1 MKKLIAGLI
10 MVVFFLAGFQAAV
23 AAKKADVKASAVPT
37 KAEVVAFVKS
47 AVIYAKKNGKDKALK
62 EFMNKK
68 GQFIKGEL
76 YIYAYDFKGTVISH
90 GGQPDLVGKNL
101 IGMKDKNGVMVIQ
114 ELIKLADKGSG
125 WLEYS
130 WPNPVHNNAI
140 ETKLGYVEKVD
151 DTWWL
156 GSGMYEGK

>member
-1 MKKLIAGLI
+1 MKKTIAGFI
-10 MVVFFLAGFQAAV
+10 VMVFLLAGFQAAT
-23 AAKKADVKASAVPT
+23 AAGKADVKTQTAPT
-37 KAEVVAFVKS
+37 KSEVVAFVKS
-47 AVIYAKKNGKDKALK
+47 AVLYAKKNGKDKALK
-62 EFMNKK
+62 EFMDKK

-90 GGQPDLVGKNL
+90 GGQPDLAGKNL
-101 IGMKDKNGVMVIQ
+101 IGMKDRNGVMVIQ
-114 ELIKLADKGSG
+114 ELIKLATKGSG

-130 WPNPVHNNAI
+130 WPNPVHNNAV

-156 GSGMYEGK
+156 GSGMYEVK

>member
-1 MKKLIAGLI
+1 MKKTIAGLI
-10 MVVFFLAGFQAAV
+10 MIVFLLAGFQAAV
-23 AAKKADVKASAVPT
+23 AAEKADVKTPAVPS

-47 AVIYAKKNGKDKALK
+47 AVIYAKKNGKDMALK
-62 EFMNKK
+62 EFMDKK

-76 YIYAYDFKGTVISH
+76 YIYAYDFNGTVISH
-90 GGQPDLVGKNL
+90 GGQPALVGKNL

-114 ELIKLADKGSG
+114 ELIKLASKGSG

-130 WPNPVHNNAI
+130 WPNPFHNNAV
-140 ETKLGYVEKVD
+140 EKKLGYVEKVD

-156 GSGMYEGK
+156 GSGMYEGE

>member
-1 MKKLIAGLI
+1 MKKTIAGLV
-10 MVVFFLAGFQAAV
+10 MTVFFMAA
-23 AAKKADVKASAVPT
+23 AQSAFATGKEEVKTPAVPS

-47 AVIYAKKNGKDKALK
+47 AVAYAKKNGKDKALK
-62 EFMNKK
+62 EFMDKK
-68 GQFIKGEL
+68 GGFIKGEL

-114 ELIKLADKGSG
+114 ELIKLAAKDSG

-130 WPNPVHNNAI
+130 WPNPVHNNDV

-156 GSGMYEGK
+156 GSGMYEVK

>member
-1 MKKLIAGLI
+1 MKNTIASLI
-10 MVVFFLAGFQAAV
+10 MMVFLLAGFQAAV
-23 AAKKADVKASAVPT
+23 AAEKADVKAQAVPS
-37 KAEVVAFVKS
+37 KAEVVTFVKS
-47 AVIYAKKNGKDKALK
+47 AVIYAKKNGKDMALK
-62 EFMNKK
+62 EFMDKK

-90 GGQPDLVGKNL
+90 GGQPALVGKNL

-114 ELIKLADKGSG
+114 ELIKLASKGSG

-130 WPNPVHNNAI
+130 WPNPVHNNAV
-140 ETKLGYVEKVD
+140 EKKLGYVEKVD

>member
-1 MKKLIAGLI
+1 MKRTISGLI
-10 MVVFFLAGFQAAV
+10 VIVFLMAWFQAAV
-23 AAKKADVKASAVPT
+23 AGNKADLKAAAIPT
-37 KAEVVAFVKS
+37 KAEVVAFVKN
-47 AVIYAKKNGKDKALK
+47 AVVYAKKNGKDKALK
-62 EFMNKK
+62 KFMDKK
-68 GQFIKGEL
+68 GGFVKGEL

-114 ELIKLADKGSG
+114 ELIKLAAKGSG

-130 WPNPVHNNAI
+130 WPNPVHNNAV

-156 GSGMYEGK
+156 GSGMYEVK